1 MSEPVFISVPRCSTQ
16 KTWEVSLTQKAP
28 KYRYRHVERNR
39 PFIHLFVCSF
49 NHKCSLKATCTR
61 L

>member
-28 KYRYRHVERNR
+28 KYQYCHTRGVERR
-39 PFIHLFVCSF
+39 ELCEIVHSFTCLFAHS
-49 NHKCSLKATCTR
+49 TTR
-61 L
+61 AH